1 MHDWH
6 SMKSQK
12 AFIKSCVISFMQ
24 IVDVVNM
31 QIYANLIYANIVRKD
46 AIMQS
51 RGGKH
56 TIRWNLVFLLDEL
69 YYNRIISKYRLEW
82 GSSIILQN

>member
-1 MHDWH
+1 M
-6 SMKSQK
+6 
-12 AFIKSCVISFMQ
+12 ISFMQ

-56 TIRWNLVFLLDEL
+56 TIRWNLAFLLDEL
-69 YYNRIISKYRLEW
+69 YYNRIELHPKELLVNINKNDAA
-82 GSSIILQN
+82 Q

>member
-24 IVDVVNM
+24 IVDVVYM
-31 QIYANLIYANIVRKD
+31 QIYANIIYANI
-46 AIMQS
+46 
-51 RGGKH
+51 
-56 TIRWNLVFLLDEL
+56 
-69 YYNRIISKYRLEW
+69 ISKEMQLSRVEKMYRQTHY
-82 GSSIILQN
+82 SMK